1 MSAETGLD
9 SWFLHEKLILG
20 LLNQHQ
26 IAVLR
31 YQLQLPGPDPA
42 LARAY
47 RIDLFERAVSAFL
60 ARAPVPSLAVSHLHR
75 ELRAGQLAWLDQPL
89 TFRGTATALAAV
101 ERGETGRAT
110 FSGPLATDDSVRVHG
125 EYNAERLTGSTSI
138 GQLTGRQRQFLL
150 GYVHS
155 MTADEIGLRPIVIA
169 RRWARPDPAALK
181 AWDDTAH
188 VWPSAVDQFGGVNFR
203 LRLAKTDLDVLKL
216 IPEKKIKQ
224 AFAEIISESEVPN
237 DWGGE
242 QFDLWST
249 VIAVEGQRLRTAIAF
264 KGPARFRPMTIASLG
279 KNGDQIDRL
288 AQTAADLMVV
298 QHCHTITAPVV
309 NMLKAYASNFRD
321 PKRYMLIDGFDTI
334 RILRHFGYLSLPR
347 RAAGAPPRQGDPLPG
362 Q

>member
-1 MSAETGLD
+1 VSAETGLD

-20 LLNQHQ
+20 LLHQHE
-26 IAVLR
+26 IAVLQH
-31 YQLQLPGPDPA
+31 QLQMPGPGPSLD
-42 LARAY
+42 RAY
-47 RIDLFERAVSAFL
+47 RIDLFERAASAFL
-60 ARAPVPSLAVSHLHR
+60 ARADVPSLAVSHLHR

-101 ERGETGRAT
+101 ERGRTGRAT
-110 FSGPLATDDSVRVHG
+110 FSGPLATGENVRVYG
-125 EYNAERLTGSTSI
+125 EYNAERLTGSTSV
-138 GQLTGRQRQFLL
+138 GELTGRQRQFLL

-155 MTADEIGLRPIVIA
+155 MTAGEIGLRPIVIA
-169 RRWARPDPAALK
+169 RRWARPDPAAFK
-181 AWDDTAH
+181 VWDDTAH

-203 LRLAKTDLDVLKL
+203 LRLAKADLDVLRL

-249 VIAVEGQRLRTAIAF
+249 VISVEGQRLRTAIAF

-279 KNGDQIDRL
+279 RNGDQIDRL

-309 NMLKAYASNFRD
+309 NMLKAYASNFRN
-321 PKRYMLIDGFDTI
+321 PKRYMLIDGLDTI
-334 RILRHFGYLSLPR
+334 RILRHFGYLRLPR
-347 RAAGAPPRQGDPLPG
+347 RTAGIPARQDDPLPG